1 MSEDFGSR
9 EENPTRMLPVVS
21 PANMLPVQVVAR
33 QVVAPDV
40 VSISVV
46 LPGTEQSPAPYLP
59 GQFVT
64 LALPTPK
71 ETLYRSYSLCGGGDP
86 QQPWE
91 IAVKRMDQG
100 AVSTY
105 FYTWVREGTL
115 LYASLPRGTFT
126 LPPDL
131 GPEMTLV
138 FVAAG
143 SGITPI
149 MGMLRALDKLPP
161 NEAPLAQ
168 LHYASKAPQ
177 DIIFGDELAEM
188 DPHGHWLSQ
197 RHYLSSEKN
206 RMTAEAIL
214 ARTGSMGAKAHWY
227 MCGPEQLKKELTHHL
242 TRRGVPESRIH
253 SEIFATK
260 SGPAYRVE
268 ARGGSSVGGSLV
280 VEETGATL
288 DVKPEE
294 TLLTALE
301 RHGYKPSYSCRA
313 GACGECKLRVTS
325 GQVDPVGEALSSAER
340 KDGYVLGCL
349 AHPIGDVTI
358 VSGGRPPAGVS
369 RVPGF
374 VPGLSSSSSG
384 RTLVAT
390 SFTRVATL
398 VSASALLLGAWN
410 LTNHRPLAWMVAAAA
425 YNTTSNSPVASNGG
439 GGTAQPGSTGTTAGG
454 NGGGGGGAPTATAG
468 SGGNGGGPA
477 PTATTGGG
485 GGGGPAPTPTT
496 ASGGGGGGGAPT
508 ATPAPPPPT
517 PAPKPTATTSPSK
530 AQ

>member
-1 MSEDFGSR
+1 
-9 EENPTRMLPVVS
+9 MLPVVS

-33 QVVAPDV
+33 EVIAPDV
-40 VSISVV
+40 VSISIV

-64 LALPTPK
+64 LALPTPR
-71 ETLYRSYSLCGGGDP
+71 ETLYRSYSLCSDGDP
-86 QQPWE
+86 SQPWE

-126 LPPDL
+126 LPADL
-131 GPEMTLV
+131 GPDSTLI

-149 MGMLRALDKLPP
+149 MGMIRALDKLPP
-161 NEAPLAQ
+161 SEAPLAQ
-168 LHYASKAPQ
+168 LHYASRSPK

-188 DPHGHWLSQ
+188 DPQGQWLSQ

-206 RMTAEAIL
+206 RMTAEDIL
-214 ARTGSMGAKAHWY
+214 ARTGSSGARAHWY
-227 MCGPEQLKKELTHHL
+227 MCGPETLKKELTHHL
-242 TRRGVPESRIH
+242 TRRGVSESHIH

-268 ARGGSSVGGSLV
+268 GRGGSSVGGSLM
-280 VEETGATL
+280 VEETGDIL
-288 DVKPEE
+288 DVRPEE
-294 TLLTALE
+294 TLLVALE

-313 GACGECKLRVTS
+313 GACGECKLLVTA
-325 GQVDPVGEALSSAER
+325 GQVDPVGEALSGSER

-358 VSGGRPPAGVS
+358 ASGGRPPAGVS

-374 VPGLSSSSSG
+374 VPGFGSSG
-384 RTLVAT
+384 RPLLAT

-398 VSASALLLGAWN
+398 VSASALLLAAWN
-410 LTNHRPLAWMVAAAA
+410 LTNHKPLSWTIAAEAA
-425 YNTTSNSPVASNGG
+425 NNVSGNSQVASNGG
-439 GGTAQPGSTGTTAGG
+439 GGGSTPQAGSTTTSGGNGGSNNATATAGG
-454 NGGGGGGAPTATAG
+454 SGGGGGAVPTATKGSSGGGGGGA
-468 SGGNGGGPA
+468 
-477 PTATTGGG
+477 
-485 GGGGPAPTPTT
+485 APTPTT
-496 ASGGGGGGGAPT
+496 ASSGGGGGGGAAPT
-508 ATPAPPPPT
+508 ATPVPPKPTPT
-517 PAPKPTATTSPSK
+517 PAPKATATPSP
-530 AQ
+530 AH

>member
-1 MSEDFGSR
+1 MSEDYGSR
-9 EENPTRMLPVVS
+9 AENPTRMLPVVS

-33 QVVAPDV
+33 DVVAPDV
-40 VSISVV
+40 VSVSIV

-71 ETLYRSYSLCGGGDP
+71 ETLYRSYSLCGAGDAR
-86 QQPWE
+86 QPWQ

-115 LYASLPRGTFT
+115 LYASLPRGTFS

-131 GPEMTLV
+131 GPETTLV

-168 LHYASKAPQ
+168 LHYASRSTQ

-188 DPHGHWLSQ
+188 DPGGHWLSQ

-214 ARTGSMGAKAHWY
+214 ARTGSMGARAHWY
-227 MCGPEQLKKELTHHL
+227 MCGPEQLKRDLTHHL
-242 TRRGVPESRIH
+242 TRRGVPESYIH

-268 ARGGSSVGGSLV
+268 ARGGSSVGGSLM

-301 RHGYKPSYSCRA
+301 RHGYKPNFSCRA
-313 GACGECKLRVTS
+313 GACGECKLKVTS
-325 GQVDPVGEALSSAER
+325 GQVDPVGEALSTSER

-349 AHPIGDVTI
+349 AHPIGEVTI

-374 VPGLSSSSSG
+374 VPGAGSSSSG

-410 LTNHRPLAWMVAAAA
+410 LTNHRPLAWMVASAA
-425 YNTTSNSPVASNGG
+425 YNTTSNSPAATSGS
-439 GGTAQPGSTGTTAGG
+439 GGTAQPGSTTTASGGNGGGSSTATAGGGGG
-454 NGGGGGGAPTATAG
+454 NGGGGGAAPTATRG
-468 SGGNGGGPA
+468 
-477 PTATTGGG
+477 T
-485 GGGGPAPTPTT
+485 
-496 ASGGGGGGGAPT
+496 GGGGGAPT
-508 ATPAPPPPT
+508 PTTAPSGGGGGGAAPTATPVPPPPT
-517 PAPKPTATTSPSK
+517 PTPAPKATSTPSPG
-530 AQ
+530 A